1 MTILEI
7 PLGSDLHQPHEPEAT
22 EVRET
27 SPNNSENVLEN
38 SFKNPEIINENEEL
52 NSQEQPIEE
61 IPEIVED
68 VPAPKRPR
76 GRPKG
81 STKAKEA
88 APQKPQKAPK
98 QPKQPKPKKAPP
110 RRVDIYESSEEEEE
124 ELPDYVR
131 QEVRVPEPPRPTQ
144 ADLAAQML
152 RLLQNHENVRTQR
165 KRNLYGSWFQHHY

>member
-7 PLGSDLHQPHEPEAT
+7 PLGSDLQPHEPEAT

-38 SFKNPEIINENEEL
+38 SFKNPEILNETEEL
-52 NSQEQPIEE
+52 NSEEQQE

-68 VPAPKRPR
+68 APTPQKRPR

-81 STKAKEA
+81 TAKAKEA
-88 APQKPQKAPK
+88 APPKPQKASK
-98 QPKQPKPKKAPP
+98 QPKQPKPKKAP
-110 RRVDIYESSEEEEE
+110 RRVEYESSDEEDV
-124 ELPDYVR
+124 LPDYVR
-131 QEVRVPEPPRPTQ
+131 QEVAPPAAPTQ
-144 ADLAAQML
+144 RDLATQML
-152 RLLQNHENVRTQR
+152 RLLQNHENVRVQR

>member
-38 SFKNPEIINENEEL
+38 RFKNPEIRNETEEL
-52 NSQEQPIEE
+52 NSEEQQE

-81 STKAKEA
+81 TAKAKEA
-88 APQKPQKAPK
+88 APPKPQKAPK
-98 QPKQPKPKKAPP
+98 QPKQPKPKKAP
-110 RRVDIYESSEEEEE
+110 RRVEYESSDEEDV
-124 ELPDYVR
+124 LPDYVR
-131 QEVRVPEPPRPTQ
+131 QEVAPPEPPTQ
-144 ADLAAQML
+144 RDLATQML
-152 RLLQNHENVRTQR
+152 RLLQNHENVRVQR